1 MAQHLTP
8 LSRSRG
14 YSLIEVLVSLTIL
27 LTGIVAV
34 AAYFPMAL
42 RANQR
47 STNQSI
53 AAFLAQAKAE
63 EIRRDNDTGG
73 SLVREISELTAPTPP
88 IIFTTSPFFTYSF
101 SGVSA
106 IDPVDDPDDVRDDH
120 GVARVIVQD
129 APSFRSDQEILF
141 ELRFDD

>member
-1 MAQHLTP
+1 MAQCP
-8 LSRSRG
+8 KSLSCHRG
-14 YSLIEVLVSLTIL
+14 YSLVEVLVSLTIL
-27 LTGIVAV
+27 LTGIVVV

-47 STNQSI
+47 STDQSI

-73 SLVREISELTAPTPP
+73 SLVREISELTTPTPP
-88 IIFTTSPFFTYSF
+88 IVFTTSPLFTYSF
-101 SGVSA
+101 SGVSG

-120 GVARVIVQD
+120 GVARVIIQY
-129 APSFRSDQEILF
+129 AASFRSEQEILF